1 MSRIFKCTLSRLSSL
16 TSEALKLVGG
26 LPPNYVCYNCGIP
39 GHHIRNCPKT
49 RDPTFV
55 GGKRMR
61 RSAGIPVSFL
71 MEVDDPNMKGVMLS
85 SSGNEAYAS
94 QKKDNPPF
102 LPQND
107 SSSSTSDEDPVL
119 DAFLCQICKDLIT
132 DAVMTP
138 CCSNSYCDDCIRTC
152 LLDSDEHVCPTC
164 KQSCVS
170 PDALNINMFLR
181 QEVNRFKNRA
191 KGSGFS
197 HHQRPLHS
205 QSACSSTSPSL
216 SHRSSSFASEPH
228 SSRTNLPSG
237 KRRRD
242 LSGNDDED
250 NGSTPLHKKT
260 KHAAL

>member
-1 MSRIFKCTLSRLSSL
+1 VTVRRIPGTGQHVNGSSL
-16 TSEALKLVGG
+16 SLVQ
-26 LPPNYVCYNCGIP
+26 LF
-39 GHHIRNCPKT
+39 K
-49 RDPTFV
+49 DPTFV

-138 CCSNSYCDDCIRTC
+138 CCSNSYCDDC
-152 LLDSDEHVCPTC
+152 E
-164 KQSCVS
+164 
-170 PDALNINMFLR
+170 F
-181 QEVNRFKNRA
+181 
-191 KGSGFS
+191 
-197 HHQRPLHS
+197 
-205 QSACSSTSPSL
+205 
-216 SHRSSSFASEPH
+216 
-228 SSRTNLPSG
+228 
-237 KRRRD
+237 
-242 LSGNDDED
+242 
-250 NGSTPLHKKT
+250 LHKQILLRKFV
-260 KHAAL
+260 